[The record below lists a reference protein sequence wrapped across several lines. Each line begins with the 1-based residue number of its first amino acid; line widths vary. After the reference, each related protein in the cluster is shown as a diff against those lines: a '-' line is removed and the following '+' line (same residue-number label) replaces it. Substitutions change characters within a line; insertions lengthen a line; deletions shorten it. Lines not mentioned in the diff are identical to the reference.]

1 VVSIAVLVIGVPL
14 LVWWVG
20 GRRFWGRLRPGADPD
35 PWGDRMRRF
44 GLTPGEAAQ
53 VESAVAWGVE
63 LHDDRLR
70 RAAVTLAA
78 GVLVTV
84 WAMNPDEIPWG
95 LLVVWLL
102 TSPLWILMVRG
113 PRRAVVL
120 NSDPSA

>member
-1 VVSIAVLVIGVPL
+1 VVSIAVLVMGVPL

-20 GRRFWGRLRPGADPD
+20 GRLFWGRLRPGADPD

-70 RAAVTLAA
+70 RAAVTLAEEQLEDGASAHARLA
-78 GVLVTV
+78 G
-84 WAMNPDEIPWG
+84 PWPSG
-95 LLVVWLL
+95 WW
-102 TSPLWILMVRG
+102 SPPASW
-113 PRRAVVL
+113 
-120 NSDPSA
+120 